1 MFEEDKFTLP
11 FELDSSNVKNI
22 RKSLSNVKKEYTQVN
37 GAPVYK
43 ITGEIASS
51 GGVTTALP
59 MQITIA
65 INAKTYLPEYLV
77 ADVTDLMNSVTKATE
92 GYSIKDCSL
101 DATFVSYNSDVN
113 VYSTSSANNS
123 NNINGNSTS
132 NNILNTQKESV
143 SNTSSNVKQGEY
155 KWYVS
160 NDNTQECVGKCV
172 ISNVTS
178 DSFDVQVSHARSQ
191 GIGYYPKTAYLQKD
205 GTYVADGD
213 ISGRNVKTNESEY
226 TPVKFV
232 FTILD
237 NDRIKMDVYETKTN
251 KEMET
256 NVIFYL

>member
-1 MFEEDKFTLP
+1 MHLFVEVCILWPFMAITFLLSFSEDCDNSIARREIDAEIQLFDEET
-11 FELDSSNVKNI
+11 
-22 RKSLSNVKKEYTQVN
+22 R
-37 GAPVYK
+37 
-43 ITGEIASS
+43 
-51 GGVTTALP
+51 
-59 MQITIA
+59 
-65 INAKTYLPEYLV
+65 
-77 ADVTDLMNSVTKATE
+77 
-92 GYSIKDCSL
+92 
-101 DATFVSYNSDVN
+101 
-113 VYSTSSANNS
+113 
-123 NNINGNSTS
+123 
-132 NNILNTQKESV
+132 
-143 SNTSSNVKQGEY
+143 EY
-155 KWYVS
+155 KWNVS

-232 FTILD
+232 FTVLD

-251 KEMET
+251 KEIET

>member
-1 MFEEDKFTLP
+1 MTTMKKKMNICETPIPEC
-11 FELDSSNVKNI
+11 ELDTYEAVAYEEQFAFDDLKNI
-22 RKSLSNVKKEYTQVN
+22 LTSN
-37 GAPVYK
+37 
-43 ITGEIASS
+43 EIKM
-51 GGVTTALP
+51 LR
-59 MQITIA
+59 QHFI
-65 INAKTYLPEYLV
+65 
-77 ADVTDLMNSVTKATE
+77 E

-191 GIGYYPKTAYLQKD
+191 GID
-205 GTYVADGD
+205 VADGD

-237 NDRIKMDVYETKTN
+237 NDRIKMDVYEAKTN
-251 KEMET
+251 KEIET